1 MERDK
6 LAKQLEVIGNIL
18 ENERVVEQIGGVN
31 EKMTIA
37 QQNARIIKILSIL
50 IEDNK
55 ADADTLLCIST
66 GKELEEIKALP
77 DKKYAT
83 LLRRAILN
91 EVLNFFG

>member
-6 LAKQLEVIGNIL
+6 LAKQLEVISNIL
-18 ENERVVEQIGGVN
+18 NNERVVEQIGGVD
-31 EKMTIA
+31 EKMTLA

-50 IEDNK
+50 LEDSKN
-55 ADADTLLCIST
+55 DADTLLCIST